1 MSPHVFANGFLIK
14 ICKTL
19 CTLSAKCHSP
29 RIDKRKITQALAP
42 TPKPT
47 HSFPHQHLSLS
58 VFRSLDFTHSWG
70 KLPVPGGYCPCLG
83 DTARA
88 WGILL
93 HLLKGF
99 TSSRSRVSMDPA
111 DRVPP
116 TPATHWH
123 HPASNHKGILEGVQS
138 SIELLL
144 TGFRSNQNIPL
155 VHPPTATHQANPP
168 PPPSPK

>member
-1 MSPHVFANGFLIK
+1 MN
-14 ICKTL
+14 
-19 CTLSAKCHSP
+19 
-29 RIDKRKITQALAP
+29 
-42 TPKPT
+42 
-47 HSFPHQHLSLS
+47 
-58 VFRSLDFTHSWG
+58 FTHSVLLSCYLSDFFCFLEI
-70 KLPVPGGYCPCLG
+70 LPVPGGFYPFLG

-88 WGILL
+88 WGVLPVPGGYSSCL
-93 HLLKGF
+93 GDFTSPLKGF

-116 TPATHWH
+116 TPATQWH
-123 HPASNHKGILEGVQS
+123 HPASNHKGILEGEQS

-168 PPPSPK
+168 LPPSPKYKK